1 MRRHLAIAAL
11 VSGLL
16 AAPMWA
22 QMRGGARAGGAPIGR
37 RPGFASRGLVMAN
50 RGAFIGT
57 RFGSRVGMNFRGQF
71 FFPGRFHHHHH
82 GFFFGFSP
90 WWYYGYPGYYGGYSY
105 PLFLNTS
112 SSYDFSSAYYDELRQ
127 MARQINQLSSEVARL
142 REQQEYRQSTPPPQ
156 PQAQK
161 PQPQAKSE
169 PREPTVL
176 VFRDKHTQE
185 VKNYAI
191 VGQTLWIF
199 NEYRATKAPL
209 SSLDVDATT
218 KLNDERGIE
227 FSLPK

>member
-1 MRRHLAIAAL
+1 MRRHLVIAAL
-11 VSGLL
+11 VSGLI

-37 RPGFASRGLVMAN
+37 PGFASRGPMMAN

-57 RFGSRVGMNFRGQF
+57 RFGSRFGMNFHGQIF
-71 FFPGRFHHHHH
+71 FANRFHHHNR
-82 GFFFGFSP
+82 FFFGSSP
-90 WWYYGYPGYYGGYSY
+90 WWYYGYPAYYGGYSY
-105 PLFLNTS
+105 PLLWNTAA
-112 SSYDFSSAYYDELRQ
+112 SYDSSSAYYDELRQ
-127 MARQINQLSSEVARL
+127 MAQEINRLSNEVEQL
-142 REQQEYRQSTPPPQ
+142 REEQEYRQSTPPAQ
-156 PQAQK
+156 PPVQT

-199 NEYRATKAPL
+199 NEYRATKVPL

-218 KLNDERGIE
+218 KLNDERGVE

>member
-1 MRRHLAIAAL
+1 MRRHLAIAAFVL
-11 VSGLL
+11 GLI

-22 QMRGGARAGGAPIGR
+22 QMRGGARAGGAPIG
-37 RPGFASRGLVMAN
+37 FASRGPVMAN

-57 RFGSRVGMNFRGQF
+57 RFGSRFGMNFRGQF
-71 FFPGRFHHHHH
+71 FFPDRFHHHNHR
-82 GFFFGFSP
+82 FFFGFSP
-90 WWYYGYPGYYGGYSY
+90 WWYYGYPAYYGGYSY
-105 PLFLNTS
+105 PLLWNTA
-112 SSYDFSSAYYDELRQ
+112 SSYDSSSAYYDELRQ
-127 MARQINQLSSEVARL
+127 MAPEINRLSNEVAQL
-142 REQQEYRQSTPPPQ
+142 REEQEYHQSTPPAQ
-156 PQAQK
+156 PPART

-191 VGQTLWIF
+191 VGQALWIF
-199 NEYRATKAPL
+199 NEYRATKVPL

-218 KLNDERGIE
+218 KLNDERGVE